1 MTFRRELARYG
12 RGWDPCDMKGGWNI
26 YCFWERIYK
35 SMLNHRCFTRI
46 TLHPTPTTKA
56 DTYLNWDF
64 MKIFMTA
71 CRKTSTQSQPQRDA
85 GRRLNDPW
93 PQTSLSSRLR
103 SYQERL
109 DFARR
114 CTNYRVWCCCKI
126 GITTKNKG
134 GGSLKDS
141 FAAGHRKKM
150 HPPCSQST

>member
-1 MTFRRELARYG
+1 MVSKV
-12 RGWDPCDMKGGWNI
+12 GWDPCHMKSGWNI
-26 YCFWERIYK
+26 LFWGKNLKIYAK
-35 SMLNHRCFTRI
+35 PPMFYLDNSSSH
-46 TLHPTPTTKA
+46 PTTKA

-93 PQTSLSSRLR
+93 PQTALSSRLR